1 MDRGMLLQIMVCSSF
16 RIIVS
21 SDHHYL
27 TRGGLDIGLYFDK
40 IMEWRNYFLIVPWG
54 DRLGYKLIVYDRVKR
69 TVTNI
74 DEKKTVINLAKD
86 AEGKIW
92 AATYEGPMLLD
103 SVALENGEINFLN
116 PSERLGNIVG
126 NKHLFIYFDSENNAW
141 LYGKDIL
148 KVSPQFREQHI
159 SAEQGLQSATL
170 TDLFI
175 DKEGTP
181 WIATDGNGIIKI
193 PNTNTEVLNKLDQR
207 PIAISAIANQND
219 TIWFF
224 NVAGQQR
231 LSLFR

>member
-1 MDRGMLLQIMVCSSF
+1 M
-16 RIIVS
+16 
-21 SDHHYL
+21 
-27 TRGGLDIGLYFDK
+27 GG
-40 IMEWRNYFLIVPWG
+40 P
-54 DRLGYKLIVYDRVKR
+54 
-69 TVTNI
+69 
-74 DEKKTVINLAKD
+74 
-86 AEGKIW
+86 
-92 AATYEGPMLLD
+92 YEGPMLLD

-181 WIATDGNGIIKI
+181 WIATHGNGIIKI

-207 PIAISAIANQND
+207 TIAISAIANQND

-224 NVAGQQR
+224 LCCCIIASIAFQITNSRYFLCQTEIM
-231 LSLFR
+231 LPIII